1 MEAMLDQDISDDQSS
16 PAWGVPWPRPAKWY
30 RSQMLLVFTLKKRT
44 IANMEKLSHQK
55 LFSPP
60 PMSNPEM
67 ASAKA
72 DYTDAEVQFGM
83 GFKFAADTG
92 AAQDY
97 RQAAEWY
104 HKAAEQNHSLA
115 QFNLGVMYARGQGV
129 VRDDAQSAMWF
140 GKAAHLGDAG
150 AQYHM
155 GDSCHRASVVQG
167 PVDAAESRI
176 EAYKWYRLAAVQD
189 YRNAIMAWS
198 NLTLNMTRADVAAGD
213 QRVAAFEVTRAGR
226 GGL

>member
-1 MEAMLDQDISDDQSS
+1 
-16 PAWGVPWPRPAKWY
+16 
-30 RSQMLLVFTLKKRT
+30 MLLVFG
-44 IANMEKLSHQK
+44 SQK
-55 LFSPP
+55 SIIVIMVKSSQQKMFSPP
-60 PMSNPEM
+60 PMSDPVL
-67 ASAKA
+67 ASPRT
-72 DYTDAEVQFGM
+72 DYGDAEVQFGM

-213 QRVAAFEVTRAGR
+213 QRVAAFEVTRAGS